1 MLIHTTHNNISID
14 KFALHIMG
22 KKSKRVRSGG
32 GAAVAQSM
40 PAPSSPA
47 MIVDENVSASGA
59 DRPAKKM
66 TNAQRQT
73 GSTGEEEETMDN
85 LRFQDP
91 YIDEYEEEEILDDGD
106 GAAME
111 GDDGD
116 GGDRKISAARDPH
129 HFDGQDVIRSWNP
142 LTSDPLA
149 PGEKLEVDP
158 TAYKMLHGLTP
169 EWPSLSFDF
178 IRDDLGENRTR
189 FPHTAIVAV
198 GSQADRPD
206 KNKLTIMKLSDLAR
220 TGVVKTKEEEED
232 EILGEE
238 FNPDEDSDD
247 SDDEDDEEEDDEIA
261 DLDPIVEPFSLRHE
275 GGINRIR
282 VMPQHS
288 EVVAT
293 WSDTGTVNLY
303 DVRGILDIFNRSA
316 GGGDDGRGGGKFRR
330 DPFFVYQ
337 GHSTE
342 GYAMDWSR
350 VKAGQMAT
358 GDCDGNI
365 HLWQMANG
373 GAGGSWNNSSFA
385 VSSTYGPSG
394 GNIDQPSVEDI
405 QWSPTEATVF
415 ATAECGGYVKVY
427 DVRCKDRAMISN
439 KIHSNGADVNVL
451 AWNGLVSNLL
461 ATGGD
466 DGVLTVWDLR
476 NFQSSPASG
485 ADTPSPLARFT
496 AHRNPI
502 TSLEW
507 HPTDESM
514 IAVSDE
520 AGTYI
525 YDLSIEEDEPNEDSG
540 AGGGAGGE
548 GGEIPPQLLFVHC
561 GSESVKEVHWHPQVA
576 SMVMT
581 TALTG
586 LSMFIPS
593 NL

>member
-1 MLIHTTHNNISID
+1 
-14 KFALHIMG
+14 MG
-22 KKSKRVRSGG
+22 KKSKRNRSSGG
-32 GAAVAQSM
+32 GAGKAAV
-40 PAPSSPA
+40 PKAPPSPA
-47 MIVDENVSASGA
+47 MLVDENGA
-59 DRPAKKM
+59 TTDRPAKKVADSRRN
-66 TNAQRQT
+66 T
-73 GSTGEEEETMDN
+73 STAAAIEEEEETADN

-91 YIDEYEEEEILDDGD
+91 YIDEYEEEE
-106 GAAME
+106 AMDE
-111 GDDGD
+111 DTIIDSTD
-116 GGDRKISAARDPH
+116 EKLPSSAVASRDPH
-129 HFDGQDVIRSWNP
+129 QYDGQDVVRSWNP
-142 LTSDPLA
+142 LTSGPLA

-178 IRDDLGENRTR
+178 IRDELGENRTR
-189 FPHTAIVAV
+189 FPHSAIVAV
-198 GSQADRPD
+198 GSQADRTD
-206 KNKLTIMKLSDLAR
+206 RNRLTIMKLSDLAR
-220 TGVVKTKEEEED
+220 TGVVKSAEEEDDDILGEKYNDSDDDDDESDDESEEED
-232 EILGEE
+232 EEV
-238 FNPDEDSDD
+238 
-247 SDDEDDEEEDDEIA
+247 A
-261 DLDPIVEPFSLRHE
+261 DLDPVVEHYSLRHQ

-282 VMPQHS
+282 AMPQHP

-293 WSDTGTVNLY
+293 WSDAGTVNLY
-303 DVRGILDIFNRSA
+303 DVRGILDTFARSA
-316 GGGDDGRGGGKFRR
+316 GDGGGAAAAKFRR

-350 VKAGQMAT
+350 VKTGQMAT

-365 HLWQMANG
+365 HVWQPASGPSFGN
-373 GAGGSWNNSSFA
+373 AGGWNNSSFS
-385 VSSTYGPSG
+385 VSATYGPSG
-394 GNIDQPSVEDI
+394 GNIDNPSVEDI
-405 QWSPTEATVF
+405 QWSPTESTVF
-415 ATAECGGYVKVY
+415 ATAECGGYVKVF
-427 DVRCKDRAMISN
+427 DIRCKDRPMISN

-466 DGVLTVWDLR
+466 DGVFTVWDLR
-476 NFQSSPASG
+476 NFQPAS
-485 ADTPSPLARFT
+485 ADVAPSPLARFT

-525 YDLSIEEDEPNEDSG
+525 YDLSIEEDEPSEK
-540 AGGGAGGE
+540 AGGVSGTAGGDE
-548 GGEIPPQLLFVHC
+548 EGGGGGEIPPQLLFVHC

-586 LSMFIPS
+586 FSLFIPS